1 MSRQTKGRPKDRD
14 FSPNEPRK
22 AKEARAAAQTPR
34 VGGKGRI
41 NRPPSDGPW
50 ARLFVGGGR
59 RIGLRPADLV
69 GAITNE
75 AGVTGASIGAIQI
88 ADSYSLVEVP
98 DSAADEIARVL
109 AAAKIEGRRLEV
121 RRYRER

>member
-1 MSRQTKGRPKDRD
+1 M
-14 FSPNEPRK
+14 
-22 AKEARAAAQTPR
+22 
-34 VGGKGRI
+34 
-41 NRPPSDGPW
+41 
-50 ARLFVGGGR
+50 GGGR
-59 RIGLRPADLV
+59 RIGMRPGDLV

-98 DSAADEIARVL
+98 ESAADDIARVL
-109 AAAKIEGRRLEV
+109 SSAKIKGKRLEV